1 MAARTH
7 ARIIDLPKWRR
18 LLRSAIAS
26 GQDRRAV
33 TEGVPVKVVQKV
45 LGHSSVTVT
54 MDVYS
59 HVLPGMQE
67 KAVASMDD
75 LLSEHW

>member
-1 MAARTH
+1 M
-7 ARIIDLPKWRR
+7 
-18 LLRSAIAS
+18 
-26 GQDRRAV
+26 
-33 TEGVPVKVVQKV
+33 VQKV

-59 HVLPGMQE
+59 HVLPSMQE

>member
-1 MAARTH
+1 M
-7 ARIIDLPKWRR
+7 PKWRR

-26 GQDRRAV
+26 GKDRRAV
-33 TEGVPVKVVQKV
+33 TEGVSVKVVQKV

-75 LLSEHW
+75 LLSDHR